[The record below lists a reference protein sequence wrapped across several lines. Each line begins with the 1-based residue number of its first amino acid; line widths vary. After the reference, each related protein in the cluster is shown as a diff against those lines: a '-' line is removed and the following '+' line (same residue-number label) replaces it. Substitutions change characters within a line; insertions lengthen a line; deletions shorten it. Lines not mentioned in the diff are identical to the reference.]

1 MISNVSNSN
10 NWVQLARGKGA
21 SSRWDRDLIS
31 IAERVSVLLASQK
44 VQNSYFAFAT
54 LDDLLGAIYAFVLAF
69 HNQPS
74 FKYRPV
80 GKKIDPHVIVKR
92 ARSISQAHRI
102 RLSGKWMA
110 GFHFNSA
117 LFRLLAVY
125 HRVLKIAVGKPRTG
139 EHIGDE
145 TDPKSLLHR
154 SKGVYKSWT
163 GKQWDNIHINTVRTE
178 VNDLKHDSAGIYWGR
193 RVKESD
199 AIAAVEELL
208 KLFEAWELHG

>member
-1 MISNVSNSN
+1 MISNVSSPN

-21 SSRWDRDLIS
+21 SSRWDRDMIS
-31 IAERVSVLLASQK
+31 IAERVSALLASPK
-44 VQNSYFAFAT
+44 VQNSCFAVAT

-69 HNQPS
+69 HNQPT

-110 GFHFNSA
+110 GFHINSA

-125 HRVLKIAVGKPRTG
+125 HRVLKIAVGKPRSK
-139 EHIGDE
+139 EQIGNE
-145 TDPKSLLHR
+145 TDSKSLLYK
-154 SKGVYKSWT
+154 SKGVYQCWT
-163 GKQWDNIHINTVRTE
+163 GKQWNNIHINTVRTE

-193 RVKESD
+193 RVKETD
-199 AIAAVEELL
+199 AIAGLRELL
-208 KLFEAWELHG
+208 ELFEAWELNG